1 MKYRIERKMI
11 QMRMLVSSVV
21 VEVDEIF
28 NVVMRTYK
36 FNILERRKTRPV
48 YSLRTMLIKN
58 TTSSQGCPSLFL
70 REEHWVE
77 VEVKKTNQYCKLG
90 VWWPLMI

>member
-48 YSLRTMLIKN
+48 YSLGTM
-58 TTSSQGCPSLFL
+58 
-70 REEHWVE
+70 
-77 VEVKKTNQYCKLG
+77 
-90 VWWPLMI
+90 

>member
-1 MKYRIERKMI
+1 MI
-11 QMRMLVSSVV
+11 QMRMLISSVV

-48 YSLRTMLIKN
+48 YSLRTLR
-58 TTSSQGCPSLFL
+58 GAPHSLFL
-70 REEHWVE
+70 MEKPQVE
-77 VEVKKTNQYCKLG
+77 VEVKKQTST
-90 VWWPLMI
+90 VS

>member
-1 MKYRIERKMI
+1 MI

-36 FNILERRKTRPV
+36 FNVLERRKTRPV
-48 YSLRTMLIKN
+48 YILRTML
-58 TTSSQGCPSLFL
+58 
-70 REEHWVE
+70 REKPRVE
-77 VEVKKTNQYCKLG
+77 VEIKKQTSI
-90 VWWPLMI
+90 VR

>member
-1 MKYRIERKMI
+1 MFGILLKYRIERKMI

-36 FNILERRKTRPV
+36 FNVLERRKTRPV
-48 YSLRTMLIKN
+48 YILRTML
-58 TTSSQGCPSLFL
+58 
-70 REEHWVE
+70 REKPRVE
-77 VEVKKTNQYCKLG
+77 VEIKKQTST
-90 VWWPLMI
+90 VR

>member
-1 MKYRIERKMI
+1 
-11 QMRMLVSSVV
+11 MRMLVSSVV

-48 YSLRTMLIKN
+48 YSLCTM
-58 TTSSQGCPSLFL
+58 Q
-70 REEHWVE
+70 
-77 VEVKKTNQYCKLG
+77 KKTKPPLSSG
-90 VWWPLMI
+90 VPLPFSKGKASG

>member
-48 YSLRTMLIKN
+48 YSLRTM
-58 TTSSQGCPSLFL
+58 
-70 REEHWVE
+70 
-77 VEVKKTNQYCKLG
+77 
-90 VWWPLMI
+90 